1 MVGVTSPDVAGAA
14 PAPESGGDGW
24 GKTDAHRRAR
34 YGKHG
39 GRTRYAL
46 GRRRARGGLRRA
58 VAGAVARPRRPGRPG
73 TLGEAAL
80 SGDAALLAL
89 PHEALA
95 DVLAELGSGAGALC
109 GRTLIDCTNAIGP
122 GLLLTTGTGPGAVR
136 TLARTT
142 GAAVVKAF
150 NRLPD
155 SVWRLGPLAAAT
167 PEGPLAVP
175 LCGDDEAALETVR
188 TLVRDLGHVPLTVGG
203 LERADQPEAASALL
217 IGLWKSG
224 HDPRT
229 LLPPFEVVTAG
240 DRSGSR
246 ER

>member
-1 MVGVTSPDVAGAA
+1 MRIGVLGTGNMADALGTRWVAAGH
-14 PAPESGGDGW
+14 EVLF
-24 GKTDAHRRAR
+24 
-34 YGKHG
+34 G
-39 GRTRYAL
+39 GRSPERSHAL
-46 GRRRARGGLRRA
+46 AARAG
-58 VAGAVARPRRPGRPG
+58 GRPG
-73 TLGEAAL
+73 TLGEAA
-80 SGDAALLAL
+80 SFGDAALLAL
-89 PHEALA
+89 PHDALA
-95 DVLAELGSGAGALC
+95 DVLAALGSGTGALR

-122 GLLLTTGTGPGAVR
+122 GLLLTTGTGPGAAR
-136 TLARTT
+136 TLARIT

-150 NRLPD
+150 NHLPD

-167 PEGPLAVP
+167 TEGPLAVP

-203 LERADQPEAASALL
+203 LERADQLEAVTAFL

-240 DRSGSR
+240 DRAGGR